1 MREEFFSM
9 SEIVEYDF
17 PNTFNAQEE
26 KFFLLDIK

>member
-26 KFFLLDIK
+26 KFFGGY